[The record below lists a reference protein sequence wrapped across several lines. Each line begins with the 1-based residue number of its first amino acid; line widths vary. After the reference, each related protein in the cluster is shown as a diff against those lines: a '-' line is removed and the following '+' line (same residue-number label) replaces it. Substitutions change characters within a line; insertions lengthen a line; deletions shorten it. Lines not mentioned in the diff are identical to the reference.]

1 MIKDRPPVSN
11 ILKQKNIPHQVF
23 IHPGPLHSLEQAA
36 KERGQSPQQIIRS
49 ILFRVA
55 KGNYVMVLVAGP
67 EQIEWKILRKK
78 LGANRLTMASEE
90 EVLRVTG
97 YPLGAVA
104 PFGLLQSVKV
114 IVDQSVLEQ
123 QMISMGSGIRG
134 TGIILKSKDLIQALG
149 DYQVENFRNPNK

>member
-1 MIKDRPPVSN
+1 MTKEIPPVSI

-36 KERGQSPQQIIRS
+36 KERGQNPQQIVRS

-55 KGNYVMVLVAGP
+55 KGIYVMVLVAGP
-67 EQIEWKILRKK
+67 AQIEWKILRNK

-90 EVLRVTG
+90 EVLSVTG

-104 PFGLLQSVKV
+104 PFGLAQPVKI
-114 IVDQSVLEQ
+114 IVEQSVLEQ
-123 QMISMGSGIRG
+123 QVISMGSGIRG
-134 TGIILKSKDLIQALG
+134 IGIILKSDDLIHALG
-149 DYQVENFRNPNK
+149 EYQVENFRNP